1 MSYYDSDYTDEIY
14 ERYMHTGEGAEFFED
29 STEEENIEDIIIENI
44 EHKDL
49 NKQLDDIIRYLKKQI
64 KEKERIIK
72 TQNKKTGT
80 KKKTTKKR

>member
-29 STEEENIEDIIIENI
+29 SKEEENIEDIVIENV

-49 NKQLDDIIRYLKKQI
+49 NKQLDDIIRCLKKQI
-64 KEKERIIK
+64 KEKERTIK